1 MQTTD
6 REQSIVEGMAGYN
19 SCEDVIGALIASPLY
34 NEYWETKRIYTE
46 KIKIPMYLTGSYS

>member
-1 MQTTD
+1 
-6 REQSIVEGMAGYN
+6 MAGYN